1 MGMFQWYMKEG
12 KGVEKD
18 EPQKRGFFRFMDIF
32 FRKFWRFLRLNLIY
46 VLLSIPTFLVVFLL
60 SGLISGNLLGGVV
73 QNLMAE
79 VLGLPAPDMANP
91 EFAQMMLWF
100 DLLIRLVISILF
112 MALWGM
118 GPVTAGFTYV
128 LRNFSREEH
137 AWVWSDFWEH
147 TRKNFKQAIAL
158 WLIDIVVFVLMSVAI
173 FFYGSQGGYFF
184 VLMYLMIMLLII
196 YTIMH
201 FYLYPMM
208 VTFQLSM
215 KNLFRNALIFALG
228 KIPSNLLILALLLAI
243 HVGLL
248 YAVLMYLGSFMGI
261 GVFVLAV
268 LYLLILHSLSGFI
281 INFTV
286 YPKLKRYMI
295 VEDSVQVKPEAT
307 GEEGTRAEENEED

>member
-32 FRKFWRFLRLNLIY
+32 FRKFWRFVRLNLIY
-46 VLLSIPTFLVVFLL
+46 VLLCIPTFLVVFLL
-60 SGLISGNLLGGVV
+60 SGLISGNLLGTGM

-79 VLGLPAPDMANP
+79 VLGLSAPDMANP
-91 EFAQMMLWF
+91 EFAQMILWF
-100 DLLIRLVISILF
+100 DLLIRFVISILF

-137 AWVWSDFWEH
+137 AWVWSDFLEH
-147 TRKNFKQAIAL
+147 TKKNFKQAIAL
-158 WLIDIVVFVLMSVAI
+158 WLIDIVVFVLVSVAI
-173 FFYGSQGGYFF
+173 FFYASQGGYFF

-201 FYLYPMM
+201 FYMYPMM
-208 VTFQLSM
+208 VTFKLSL

-228 KIPSNLLILALLLAI
+228 KIPSNLLVLVLLLGI
-243 HVGLL
+243 HIGLL
-248 YAVLMYLGSFMGI
+248 YVALMCLGSFMGI
-261 GVFVLAV
+261 GIFVLAV

-281 INFTV
+281 VNFTV

-295 VEDSVQVKPEAT
+295 VEDNVSVKAE
-307 GEEGTRAEENEED
+307 GSEETETRADENE

>member
-46 VLLSIPTFLVVFLL
+46 VLLSIPTFVVVFLL
-60 SGLISGNLLGGVV
+60 SGLISGNVLNAGM
-73 QNLMAE
+73 QNFIAA
-79 VLGLPAPDMANP
+79 VLQLPAPDMANP
-91 EFAQMMLWF
+91 EFAQLVLWI
-100 DLLIRLVISILF
+100 DLLVRLVISILF

-137 AWVWSDFWEH
+137 AWVWSDFLEH
-147 TRKNFKQAIAL
+147 TKKNFKQAIAL
-158 WLIDIVVFVLMSVAI
+158 WLIDIVVFALVSVAI
-173 FFYGSQGGYFF
+173 MFYGSQGGYFF
-184 VLMYLMIMLLII
+184 VLMYLMIMLLIV

-208 VTFQLSM
+208 VTFKLSM
-215 KNLFRNALIFALG
+215 KDLFRNALIFALG
-228 KIPSNLLILALLLAI
+228 KIPSNFLVLLMLLAI

-248 YAVLMYLGSFMGI
+248 YVVLMYLGSFMGI
-261 GVFVLAV
+261 GIFVLAI
-268 LYLLILHSLSGFI
+268 LYLFILHSLSGFI

-295 VEDSVQVKPEAT
+295 VEDSVQVKTET
-307 GEEGTRAEENEED
+307 DEEETRAEENEED